1 MKFAPVL
8 TILMVAS
15 LAGCAATPPS
25 QTLARPS
32 PKFSP
37 QAFFSGKTV
46 GEGTLDVV
54 FSRPSHT
61 HVEGLG
67 EVKKNGTLIL
77 VQRVKEGDKPPRTR
91 TWHIRPVGGGN
102 FQGTLSDA
110 KGPISADVR
119 GNLLH
124 IRFTGKDGLENEQ
137 WLYLQPGGRVARNRL
152 VVSKFGIR
160 LATLDEI
167 ITKKN

>member
-1 MKFAPVL
+1 MKFTTVL
-8 TILMVAS
+8 AIVMITSIG
-15 LAGCAATPPS
+15 GCASTPPS

-46 GEGTLDVV
+46 GEGTLKIA
-54 FSRPSHT
+54 FSQKRHT

-77 VQRVKEGDKPPRTR
+77 VQRVKEGGKPPRTR
-91 TWHIRPVGGGN
+91 TWHIRAVGGGN

-110 KGPISADVR
+110 DGPISADVR

-124 IRFTGKDGLENEQ
+124 IRFKDKDGLDNEQ

-160 LATLDEI
+160 LATLDET
-167 ITKKN
+167 ITKKK